1 MLKKFKNLGGYYGW
15 YNRFVVLKWCYFDD
29 SFLEIDIKLYDK
41 YCHYFLTDNWCCNIG
56 SGFLMWYK
64 VRWGGNEPINKGHQ
78 D

>member
-1 MLKKFKNLGGYYGW
+1 MGDIIVLLFLSGVILMILFLK
-15 YNRFVVLKWCYFDD
+15 
-29 SFLEIDIKLYDK
+29 IDIKLYDK

-64 VRWGGNEPINKGHQ
+64 VRWGGNGSLNKGHQ